1 MDGVNKVIKQRMN
14 ELGLEPNDLVLRYC
28 AHLQSKG
35 VKNATPASRRNMI
48 YRVLSGETKP
58 RIDTFFDIIA
68 SLNGSILIE
77 WKDTKVVGMDNSG
90 GSDERIHQGNP
101 CQHSNW

>member
-1 MDGVNKVIKQRMN
+1 MDGVDKVIKQRMD

-77 WKDTKVVGMDNSG
+77 WKDTKVVGMDGTG
-90 GSDERIHQGNP
+90 GSNE
-101 CQHSNW
+101 